1 MIDIT
6 NDNFIPFLEWL
17 HRVKQL
23 DAMGIIRVV
32 EKPNHY
38 DKLYQRFLEEN
49 QEIKMKAK
57 FKYLC
62 IGFIMGFTF
71 YACDD
76 AFLQADEDDYGAI
89 GTVEWNP
96 LYVYITNE

>member
-1 MIDIT
+1 
-6 NDNFIPFLEWL
+6 
-17 HRVKQL
+17 
-23 DAMGIIRVV
+23 
-32 EKPNHY
+32 
-38 DKLYQRFLEEN
+38 
-49 QEIKMKAK
+49 MKTK
-57 FKYLC
+57 IKYLC

-96 LYVYITNE
+96 LYVKIVNE